1 MPVGDLRRK
10 VLVPRRI
17 AAGFGQL
24 MAIKHYACHRA
35 AKGLVCLLP
44 CEFQCLT
51 DRKPIS
57 LREKGQSRADKLA
70 LAPLAVYLTAKRAL
84 RGLT

>member
-1 MPVGDLRRK
+1 MVA
-10 VLVPRRI
+10 PRGM
-17 AAGFGQL
+17 AAGFGRL

-44 CEFQCLT
+44 CEIQCLT

-70 LAPLAVYLTAKRAL
+70 LAPLAVYLTATRAL